1 MKNDPV
7 TIPLVNG
14 KIVVYRAKDGW
25 RWHTLATNGQVVA
38 DSGEAYRFRWRAVKA
53 ATRFSRT

>member
-1 MKNDPV
+1 MKDDSV

-25 RWHTLATNGQVVA
+25 RWHTLATNGQIVS
-38 DSGEAYRFRWRAVKA
+38 DSGQRYRRRWTAVRAAK
-53 ATRFSRT
+53 RFSRT